1 MMVKGARYGR
11 SLARLAAYAGLAA
24 IVLIW
29 ISPYL
34 WMILTSVRD
43 PSEPFSA
50 GILPTRVTL
59 TNYSTTLRKASL
71 LTAFRNSFV
80 VAFSS
85 ALLALTLATSAG
97 YGFSRFRFRGHG
109 AMLVFLLIVKS
120 LPGVLLAIAI
130 FVVAGKVHLFD
141 SFVPLVLLNTLLN
154 LPFAIWNVR
163 TVFDGVTP
171 ELDEAA
177 MIDGCSRWEAI
188 LRVLLP
194 ICTPGMAAT
203 FAFLFLLAWN
213 EYLFAVTFISSP
225 EKVLVQPVIA
235 SYVGQFAADYTGLI
249 TASVLAS
256 FPLLV
261 IFIAIQRYI
270 ISGLSMGA
278 LKG

>member
-1 MMVKGARYGR
+1 MYG
-11 SLARLAAYAGLAA
+11 STRLLRRLGRLLVYLGLMA

-34 WMILTSVRD
+34 WMVLASLRD

-50 GILPTRVTL
+50 GILPTRL
-59 TNYSTTLRKASL
+59 RLGNYNNALHRASL
-71 LTAFRNSFV
+71 VVAFRNSFV

-85 ALLALTLATSAG
+85 AVLALVLAIGAG
-97 YGFSRFRFRGHG
+97 YGFSRFRFKGHG
-109 AMLVFLLIVKS
+109 AMLIFLLIIKS

-130 FVVAGKVHLFD
+130 FSLARRLHIFD
-141 SFVPLVLLNTLLN
+141 SFVPLVLLNAMFN
-154 LPFAIWNVR
+154 LPFAIWNMR
-163 TVFDGVTP
+163 TVFDGVNP

-177 MIDGCSRWEAI
+177 MIDGCSRLGAI
-188 LRVLLP
+188 LRVLMP
-194 ICTPGMAAT
+194 ICTPGIAAT

-213 EYLFAVTFISSP
+213 EFMFAVTFISSP

-256 FPLLV
+256 FPLILV
-261 IFIAIQRYI
+261 FLAIQRYI